1 MSQAKCDAVEAL
13 PPFPQTKIRRPSS
26 RARRIISI
34 DCPTFSRSMVSIA
47 FSSAALYEKG
57 KAFAINIG
65 QSPCACY
72 HSPFARPEPHAQED
86 HTSELQSPCNLVCRL
101 LLEKK

>member
-86 HTSELQSPCNLVCRL
+86 LQIGRASCR
-101 LLEKK
+101 ERV